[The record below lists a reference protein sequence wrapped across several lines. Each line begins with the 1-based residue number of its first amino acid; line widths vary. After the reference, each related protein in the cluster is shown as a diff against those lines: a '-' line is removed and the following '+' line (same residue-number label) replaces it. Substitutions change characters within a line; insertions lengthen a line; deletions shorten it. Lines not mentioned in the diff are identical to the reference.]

1 MVKKLKLVT
10 LFTLFFLLGVSLQA
24 QTVMTGTTKTG
35 GFQVKDPSFEDWTQT
50 FDGKP
55 ALGGGSTGANT
66 GKGLWYGANVY
77 KSVLGIDVY
86 GQVVYQ
92 TTEAKSGT
100 FAAKLMD
107 TKVGAAGITETSPSW
122 VTLGTPW
129 AFLDGVNT
137 KSATAGTDGGIT
149 FTARPDTMSVWI
161 KRVSNGQEDINLV
174 YYSWTGTSESNKY
187 WSKGKSCQQTDKTH
201 YDEESDIRLSKDGNK
216 CGTSGNAE
224 QVAEGHIRT
233 KAQYTNWTQVK
244 VPIEY
249 YTNNVPEKM
258 NIILSASNYPNFR
271 SDEDLYEGNYMIVDD
286 LSFIYSSKIR
296 DINLDGKPIANF
308 NEDKYE
314 YTYELGEDATD
325 ASIPKNIE
333 CFRSGRKLSGSE
345 ISIQK
350 STKLGEPTVI
360 KVTAED
366 GSSTSTYKITFVRTL
381 NINSTLNNIFVNGE
395 AVPSFSGSVKEYN
408 VTLPY
413 GTTSAPQITFTKGHA
428 AQEVKV
434 TSCNTFP
441 CTATVVVTAEN
452 TAYTTTYK
460 LNFKTGELTDNTLQD
475 IKINGKSIPGFNPN
489 TTVYRVEMPLG
500 TTVDPTIEAISKYPA
515 GAQKIVIVNKG
526 LNGTSTI
533 TVTPPS
539 SDAKP
544 RTYSISYVIKASS
557 YSKLSSLSVK
567 GYSLTPAFSSET
579 TQYSVSLPVGTTS
592 VPEIT
597 WVKGDEYQTVALV
610 NEGVNG
616 TSKVTVKAQD
626 GTQTIYRITFSVVKS
641 SVNTLKNI
649 FVDGVA
655 LAGFSPEVKNYDYNV
670 AATATSRPEVTWE
683 AGDAYQIVT
692 KNPVSEASAKIVG
705 ETKLTVRPQDGS
717 ASNIYI
723 INFTQKLSD
732 NSKLAGLSVAG
743 YELSPAFSADVT
755 EYTCE
760 LGRGTTSL
768 PAISYVK
775 GDETQTVR
783 ISENGV
789 NGTAEITVRAQS
801 GTFTVYKI
809 KFSVPVSS
817 DATLKDIMVGGV
829 SVEDFKPETTEY
841 NITLPSGTTALPSI
855 EAVKND
861 EAQRIIIN
869 KGGVNGTTTIRVIAE
884 DATEQTYK
892 LNFSVEKSANALLQ
906 DILIDGVSLADFNP
920 ETLNYRYV
928 LASDATHSPTVKAVG
943 YAGQTIAVTTPKL
956 LGTARIEV
964 KPETGASNIYTI
976 EFVYAMSS
984 NNKLADIQV
993 NGENIGFS
1001 PEVNDY
1007 TVALPSGAS
1016 LPVVSYTKGE
1026 DLQSVQLINGGFNS
1040 ATEIKVMAEDGSLN
1054 TYTITFDVAKSGNA
1068 QLAGISV
1075 SEYELVPAF
1084 SADVYAYEVKLP
1096 FDATSLPV
1104 LTYTKGDNAQQVLMT
1119 VPSMVG
1125 VATIKV
1131 TSEDALATNTYT
1143 IAFSKEINADATLKD
1158 IFVNGAG
1165 IAEFDAA
1172 TTLYTLDYI
1181 SGSALPTISYEKA
1194 NATQQVVVNNAGVNG
1209 CTLTVTAQSG
1219 ATTTYVIT
1227 YNVIPSDNALLS
1239 DIQIYNSNEEEF
1251 ESIEGFDANTEVY
1264 NITLPWRTKVLPVIY
1279 PIPAAKGQVISIN
1292 EGGVEGATTIHVLAA
1307 DGVTEKTY
1315 TLNFS
1320 TAKSSVATLSHILF
1334 DGEIFVDFQP
1344 ETTEYVVELPSI
1356 TKSSPVI
1363 GYINGE
1369 YEGKYVT
1376 EQNVVVTDG
1385 GLYGLTTVQVTSEDG
1400 VNVKEYKFTYKI
1412 KDSGKANILTK
1423 LLINGE
1429 NILEEG
1435 KFDYNFELAAG
1446 ESIPEISVEKNYPE
1460 QEVRLVKYANS
1471 YRIELVSNQQDV
1483 ENVVYN
1489 VNFSYPVNNKAY
1501 ISGMALS
1508 NNAKLYPAF
1517 DANVSKYVALVT
1529 SENDVNAVLAEGLS
1543 DDEKTAITQTR
1554 VSNRYT
1560 VTTPNRT
1567 YTVYMHYNSD
1577 VIPNGD
1583 FTDWSDKTINNN
1595 REKPKGWTVLADV
1608 ASYHGNDGWFTKK
1621 YTFGDEVVK
1630 VDGSKASLS
1639 TIAACA
1645 STGGSIAGMM
1655 TLGDINIK
1663 LGDAN
1668 ETTTSISG
1676 GITFRNTPDTLKMR
1690 YNFVAKNLVTNM
1702 RVAYQLSADGT
1713 NYKELEH
1720 TDDQTGAGFVE
1731 RELDLKSIGVASP
1744 AKMNIIINSAQSDNC
1759 KDLVDDGAFG
1769 TGCYGKTGATSNL
1782 LFDYIRFSYSS
1793 AISDIKVNNVS
1804 ASKNGNNFSIELDS
1818 EYDGEP
1824 IVDIIGEVEDQAYDV
1839 VWTIHDKYSRSA
1851 TIRSYAEDASYTDYT
1866 LTITRAKSA
1875 NNKLAALQVVDL
1887 PTEVES
1893 LKIYPVEFN
1902 PETLEYTV
1910 SVPCTSTELPDV
1922 MVSPASKLSTVSI
1935 SAVNNLQPLV
1945 ALAEEQQTVDAQ
1957 VTITVT
1963 AENGDSQDYVVKFV
1977 KERSNIATLKDLS
1990 VDGYT
1995 FDEGATFDA
2004 ANLEYKVTLPAG
2016 TQELPLVRYTKESE
2030 AQTVV
2035 VAKDLTTTL
2044 AVTSEDGSVTQTY
2057 TIEFAIESAPT
2068 SAKLSALEVANGSAL
2083 EPTFSSDVFEYS
2095 STLKEAFAAL
2105 VYSKEFDSDV
2115 LGVVLTDEKAT
2126 LKVSGTNVEDQEYV
2140 INFNKVLSDNVLLS
2154 NIKVNGADIEGGF
2167 DPLTADYEVGVDKN
2181 AVCDLEPVIA
2191 QEGQTMEITFDEATS
2206 TYTIVVTAEDGVT
2219 TNVENPYTVKVVVR
2233 EDNNADLAA
2242 ILINGE
2248 DKLPEFD
2255 AELKYT
2261 YLVETEMPKW
2271 NSPAVPTVEVIAGT
2285 EGQTVNVELNGLN
2298 KVSYITVTAEDGVT
2312 QKVYELTLEEEK
2324 STYAYL
2330 SDIAENYATLDG
2342 FAPETLKPYI
2352 INVPAGKERPE
2363 ITYSLGDAYQ
2373 EVEVEETGNILKL
2386 IVTAEAGNTET
2397 YEITFEKQYSG
2408 DAHLANI
2415 ILGDNNVLTP
2425 AFDPDEQRYSCELP
2439 VGTKVL
2445 PEIGVITGADGQT
2458 VDIETNGVNGD
2469 AVITVTADDGVTT
2482 MEYIISFTVELST
2495 VDTLLD
2501 IQIDG
2506 QSIEGFDANQFDYT
2520 KDLPVGTRTFPVVT
2534 WTVGDEYQTVTPNE
2548 VLIDNYNKVVTLIVT
2563 AQDTTFKNVYTVNLV
2578 VEKSAVDTL
2587 KDIQF
2592 DAIPY
2597 VEFTDKEFDAQNDNF
2612 TVELPIG
2619 TEKYPEVTFTKGDE
2633 YQTVTPNVND
2643 SIVTLHVMAED
2654 GVSERTYTI
2663 KFVILHSSNAD
2674 LTNIFI
2680 NNEELPGF
2688 NPANTLYNY
2697 VLPYGT
2703 TDMSVVSY
2711 ELGDQWQVVNE
2722 TDNGINGA
2730 YILEV
2735 VAEDGT
2741 TKKYIINFSVA
2752 KSDNALLSNIIVDGR
2767 EDMPN
2772 FDPETFSYTYD
2783 LPYGETV
2790 IPTITGVKS
2799 EEGQNVEVKNATSLD
2814 GISTITVTAE
2824 DGETSNVYEVKW
2836 ANKKSDNA
2844 ALKMIYL
2851 DGEELPEFN
2860 PMENQYEVTLPY
2872 GTQELPEITWT
2883 LGDADQSATLSVTD
2897 LVAVINVTAQDETP
2911 NIYTIYFTIEKSAEN
2926 RLKNIFI
2933 KGEAIEGFN
2942 PDTLAYNIVYPYG
2955 TKESELPTILDI
2967 TYELYVP
2974 MEQVEMLT
2982 DSGTLLI
2989 RVTAENGDIRTYAIV
3004 QSIAL
3009 NSNTKLDDI
3018 LINGKSL
3025 DGFTP
3030 EVLEYT
3036 YILPFGS
3043 LVVPEDITY
3052 VASDTTQT
3060 VVISKKPL
3068 GEPTMIFVTA
3078 QDGTE
3083 VVYKIHF
3090 SVNGFDP
3097 STEPT
3102 VDNVCVTSLPDGK
3115 WRFTTNCSNVSLLI
3129 STLDGKLMLL
3139 TDLELVDINI
3149 PNICSEE
3156 ANGFVFDAPEGQ
3168 ILVYYF
3174 IHMNK
3179 RTVKSGKFRTTINN
3193 E

>member
-10 LFTLFFLLGVSLQA
+10 LFTLFFLLGTSLQA

-55 ALGGGSTGANT
+55 ALGGGSTAANT
-66 GKGLWYGANVY
+66 GKGLWYGANVF

-129 AFLDGVNT
+129 AYLDGVNT

-161 KRVSNGQEDINLV
+161 KRVSNGLEDINLV

-224 QVAEGHIRT
+224 QVAEGHLRT

-271 SDEDLYEGNYMIVDD
+271 SDEDLYAGNYMIVDD

-308 NEDKYE
+308 NKDKYE

-333 CFRSGRKLSGSE
+333 CFRNGRKLSGSE
-345 ISIQK
+345 ISIQR

-475 IKINGKSIPGFNPN
+475 IKINGKSIPGFDPN
-489 TTVYRVEMPLG
+489 TSVYRVELPLG

-515 GAQKIVIVNKG
+515 GAQKIEIVNKG
-526 LNGTSTI
+526 LKGMSTI

-544 RTYSISYVIKASS
+544 RTYSISYVVKASS
-557 YSKLSSLSVK
+557 YSKLNSLNVK
-567 GYSLTPAFSSET
+567 GYSLTPAFSPET
-579 TQYSVSLPVGTTS
+579 TQYNVSLPVGTTA

-597 WVKGDEYQTVALV
+597 WTKGDEYQTVTLL

-626 GTQTIYRITFSVVKS
+626 GTTTTYRITFSVVKS
-641 SVNTLKNI
+641 SLNTLKNI
-649 FVDGVA
+649 YVDGVA
-655 LAGFSPEVKNYDYNV
+655 LAGFSPEVKKYDYNV
-670 AATATSRPEVTWE
+670 APTATSRPVVTWE
-683 AGDAYQIVT
+683 AGDAYQLVT
-692 KNPVSEASAKIVG
+692 KNPVSEATAKIEG

-717 ASNIYI
+717 ASSIYI

-743 YELSPAFSADVT
+743 YELSPVFSADAT
-755 EYTCE
+755 EYTCV
-760 LGRGTTSL
+760 LNRGTASV

-783 ISENGV
+783 INENGV

-801 GTFTVYKI
+801 GDVTIYKI

-817 DATLKDIMVGGV
+817 DVTLQDIKVGGI
-829 SVEDFKPETTEY
+829 SVEDFKAETTEY
-841 NITLPSGTTALPSI
+841 NITLPSGTTVLPSI
-855 EAVKND
+855 EPVKND
-861 EAQRIIIN
+861 AAQRIFTT
-869 KGGVNGTTTIRVIAE
+869 KGGVNGTTSIRVIAE
-884 DATEQTYK
+884 DGTEQTYK
-892 LNFSVEKSANALLQ
+892 LHFSVEKSANALLQ
-906 DILIDGVSLADFNP
+906 DILIDGVSLVGFNP
-920 ETLNYRYV
+920 ETLSYRFI

-943 YAGQTIAVTTPKL
+943 YAGQTITVTTPKL
-956 LGTARIEV
+956 LGTAHIEV
-964 KPETGASNIYTI
+964 QPEDGAKNIYTI
-976 EFVYAMSS
+976 EFTYAMSS
-984 NNKLADIQV
+984 NNKLAGIAVDGYELEFSADI
-993 NGENIGFS
+993 
-1001 PEVNDY
+1001 NDY
-1007 TVALPSGAS
+1007 TVALPAGAS
-1016 LPVVSYTKGE
+1016 LPTVSYTKGE
-1026 DLQSVQLINGGFNS
+1026 DLQTVQIINSGL
-1040 ATEIKVMAEDGSLN
+1040 ATKEIYVVAEDGSVN
-1054 TYTITFDVAKSGNA
+1054 VYTITFEVAKSDNA
-1068 QLAGISV
+1068 QLAGLSV
-1075 SEYELVPAF
+1075 AGYELVF
-1084 SADVYAYEVKLP
+1084 SPDIYAYEVILP
-1096 FDATSLPV
+1096 SNVVSLPTI
-1104 LTYTKGDNAQQVLMT
+1104 TYTKGDNAQQVLMT
-1119 VPSMVG
+1119 VPGLIG

-1131 TSEDALATNTYT
+1131 TSESGLESNIYT
-1143 IAFSKEINADATLKD
+1143 ITFSKEANADATLNK
-1158 IFVNGAG
+1158 ILVNGSP
-1165 IAEFDAA
+1165 ITTEFDPAI
-1172 TTLYTLDYI
+1172 TSYTLDYL
-1181 SGSALPTISYEKA
+1181 SGTELPIITYEKA
-1194 NATQQVVVNNAGVNG
+1194 DATQQVVVNNSGVNG
-1209 CTLTVTAQSG
+1209 CTLKVTAQSG

-1264 NITLPWRTKVLPVIY
+1264 NITLPWRTKVLPVINAV
-1279 PIPAAKGQVISIN
+1279 PTVRGQVITMK
-1292 EGGVEGATTIHVLAA
+1292 EGGVEGATAIHVLAA
-1307 DGVTEKTY
+1307 NGINEKTY

-1320 TAKSSVATLSHILF
+1320 VEKTSEAKLSHILF
-1334 DGEIFVDFQP
+1334 DGSIFTDFDP
-1344 ETTEYVVELPSI
+1344 EKEEYVVELPSV
-1356 TKSSPVI
+1356 TTASPVI
-1363 GYINGE
+1363 EYINGE
-1369 YEGKYVT
+1369 YKGEYIT
-1376 EQNVVVTDG
+1376 EQNVVITDG
-1385 GLYGLTTVQVTSEDG
+1385 GLFGLTTVKVTSEDG

-1471 YRIELVSNQQDV
+1471 YRIELVSNQQEVD
-1483 ENVVYN
+1483 NVVYN

-1508 NNAKLYPAF
+1508 NNAELYPAF
-1517 DANVSKYVALVT
+1517 DANVEKYVALVT
-1529 SENDVNAVLAEGLS
+1529 SENDVNAVLAEGLTEE
-1543 DDEKTAITQTR
+1543 DKAAISQTR

-1577 VIPNGD
+1577 VIPNGE
-1583 FTDWSDKTINNN
+1583 FTDWNDKTNNNN
-1595 REKPKGWTVLADV
+1595 REKPKDWTVPADV
-1608 ASYHGNDGWFTKK
+1608 ASSHGSDGWFTKK

-1630 VDGSKASLS
+1630 VEGSKVSLS

-1668 ETTTSISG
+1668 ETTSSISG
-1676 GITFRNTPDTLKMR
+1676 GIPFRNTPDTLKMR

-1702 RVAYQLSADGT
+1702 RVAYQLSTDGT
-1713 NYKELEH
+1713 NFKEKAH
-1720 TDDQTGAGFVE
+1720 TDDIIGQGYVE
-1731 RELDLKSIGVASP
+1731 HDLNLSSLGITSP
-1744 AKMNIIINSAQSDNC
+1744 THMNIIINSAQSDNC
-1759 KDLVDDGAFG
+1759 KDLVEDGLLG

-1782 LFDYIRFSYSS
+1782 LFDWVRFSYNS
-1793 AISDIKVNNVS
+1793 AISDIKVNEVS
-1804 ASKNGNNFSIELDS
+1804 ATKNGNAFSIEIDS

-1875 NNKLAALQVVDL
+1875 NNKLAALQVVEL

-1945 ALAEEQQTVDAQ
+1945 ALAEEQQTADAQ

-2035 VAKDLTTTL
+2035 VAKGLTTTL

-2057 TIEFAIESAPT
+2057 KIEFAIESAPT

-2095 STLKEAFAAL
+2095 STLKEASAAL

-2397 YEITFEKQYSG
+2397 YEITFENQYSG

-2469 AVITVTADDGVTT
+2469 VVITVTADDGVTT

-2520 KDLPVGTRTFPVVT
+2520 KDLPVGTRTFPVIT
-2534 WTVGDEYQTVTPNE
+2534 WTPGDEYQTVIAEET
-2548 VLIDNYNKVVTLIVT
+2548 VVDDYNKVVTLNVT
-2563 AQDTTFKNVYTVNLV
+2563 AENTEFTNVYTVNLV
-2578 VEKSAVDTL
+2578 INKSSVSTL

-2597 VEFTDKEFDAQNDNF
+2597 AEFEGKEFDPNGREF

-2619 TEKYPEVTFTKGDE
+2619 TKEYPTVTYTPGDE
-2633 YQTVTPNVND
+2633 YQTVSDPVVNEN
-2643 SIVTLHVMAED
+2643 IVTIDVKAED
-2654 GVSERTYTI
+2654 GSEHTYTI
-2663 KFVILHSSNAD
+2663 EFVILHSTNTE
-2674 LTNIFI
+2674 LENIFI
-2680 NNEELPGF
+2680 NNVELDRF
-2688 NPANTLYNY
+2688 NPAVRIYY
-2697 VLPYGT
+2697 YELPYGT
-2703 TDMSVVSY
+2703 TDMPVVSY

-2722 TDNGINGA
+2722 TSNGINGA

-2735 VAEDGT
+2735 VPEYGEPEN
-2741 TKKYIINFSVA
+2741 YIINFSVA
-2752 KSDNALLSNIIVDGR
+2752 KSDNAFLSNIKVGE

-2772 FDPETFSYTYD
+2772 FDPENFGYTYD
-2783 LPYGETV
+2783 LPYGVTV
-2790 IPTITGVKS
+2790 IPSITGVKS
-2799 EEGQNVEVKNATSLD
+2799 EEGQTVEVKNATSLD
-2814 GISTITVTAE
+2814 GVSTITVTAE
-2824 DGETSNVYEVKW
+2824 DGKTSNVYEVKW
-2836 ANKKSDNA
+2836 ANKKSDNS
-2844 ALKMIYL
+2844 ALTMIYL
-2851 DGEELPEFN
+2851 DGKELTDYN
-2860 PMENQYEVTLPY
+2860 PKENQYEVTLPY
-2872 GTQELPEITWT
+2872 GTEELPEITWE
-2883 LGDADQSATLSVTD
+2883 LGDADQTATLTVTD
-2897 LVAVINVTAQDETP
+2897 LVAVINVEAQDGTP

-2933 KGEAIEGFN
+2933 KGEKIEGFN

-2955 TKESELPTILDI
+2955 TKESEIPTVLDL
-2967 TYELYVP
+2967 TYEVFVP
-2974 MEQVEMLT
+2974 MEQVELLT

-3004 QSIAL
+3004 QTIAL
-3009 NSNTKLDDI
+3009 NDNTKLDNI

-3025 DGFTP
+3025 DGFDSD
-3030 EVLEYT
+3030 VLEYT

-3043 LVVPEDITY
+3043 LIVPEDIEY
-3052 VASDTTQT
+3052 VTSDTTQT
-3060 VVISKKPL
+3060 VVVTKNPL
-3068 GEPTMIFVTA
+3068 GKPTMIFVTA

-3090 SVNGFDP
+3090 SANDFDP
-3097 STEPT
+3097 ATEPT

-3139 TDLELVDINI
+3139 TDLELVDVNI

-3174 IHMNK
+3174 KHMNK
-3179 RTVKSGKFRTTINN
+3179 RTIHSGKFRTTINK
-3193 E
+3193 

>member
-1 MVKKLKLVT
+1 M
-10 LFTLFFLLGVSLQA
+10 QA
-24 QTVMTGTTKTG
+24 QTVMTGTAKTD
-35 GFQVKDPSFEDWTQT
+35 GFQVPNSSFEDWSGEKFKDVATLGQGWKGSNVEQMG
-50 FDGKP
+50 FQFPVVFP
-55 ALGGGSTGANT
+55 ATDSRTGTYSAQC
-66 GKGLWYGANVY
+66 
-77 KSVLGIDVY
+77 IE
-86 GQVVYQ
+86 
-92 TTEAKSGT
+92 TE
-100 FAAKLMD
+100 
-107 TKVGAAGITETSPSW
+107 VGALGITEISPSW
-122 VTLGTPW
+122 ITLGTPW
-129 AFLDGVNT
+129 SALNGIDT
-137 KSATAGTDGGIT
+137 QSATAGTDGGIS
-149 FTARPDTMSVWI
+149 FTACPDTLAVWV
-161 KRVSNGQEDINLV
+161 KREATTPPEKGNANDVAFHVV
-174 YYSWTGTSESNKY
+174 YYSWRGQSKGTSYLNKNNTC
-187 WSKGKSCQQTDKTH
+187 SSFTH
-201 YDEESDIRLSKDGNK
+201 YDEESDIRQQFDKNECK
-216 CGTSGNAE
+216 TEVYAT
-224 QVAEGHIRT
+224 QVADGFIRSTT
-233 KAQYTNWTQVK
+233 KVISSWTQIK
-244 VPIEY
+244 VPITYLATEKFER
-249 YTNNVPEKM
+249 PEKM
-258 NIILSASNYPNFR
+258 NIILSTSNYPNKR
-271 SDEDLYEGNYMIVDD
+271 SQKGLGKGNYTLFDD
-286 LSFIYSSKIR
+286 LSLIYSSKIH
-296 DINLDGKPIANF
+296 DLNIDAKPLAGF
-308 NEDKYE
+308 NENKYE
-314 YTYELGEDATD
+314 YTVELGEDATD

-475 IKINGKSIPGFNPN
+475 IKINGKSIPGFDPN
-489 TTVYRVEMPLG
+489 TTVYRVELPLG

-515 GAQKIVIVNKG
+515 GAQKIEIVNKG
-526 LNGTSTI
+526 LKGMSTI

-544 RTYSISYVIKASS
+544 RTYSISYVVKASS
-557 YSKLSSLSVK
+557 YSKLNSLNVK
-567 GYSLTPAFSSET
+567 GYSLTPAFSPET
-579 TQYSVSLPVGTTS
+579 TQYNVSLPVGTTA

-597 WVKGDEYQTVALV
+597 WTKGDEYQTVALV

-626 GTQTIYRITFSVVKS
+626 GTSTTYRIKFSVVKS
-641 SVNTLKNI
+641 SLNTLKNI
-649 FVDGVA
+649 YVDGVA
-655 LAGFSPEVKNYDYNV
+655 LAGFSPEVKKYDYNV
-670 AATATSRPEVTWE
+670 APTATSRPVVTWE
-683 AGDAYQIVT
+683 AGDAYQLVT
-692 KNPVSEASAKIVG
+692 KNPVSEATAKIEG

-717 ASNIYI
+717 ASSIYI

-743 YELSPAFSADVT
+743 YELSPVFSADAT
-755 EYTCE
+755 EYTCV
-760 LGRGTTSL
+760 LNRGTASV

-783 ISENGV
+783 INENGV
-789 NGTAEITVRAQS
+789 NGIAEITVRAQS
-801 GTFTVYKI
+801 GDVTIYKI

-817 DATLKDIMVGGV
+817 DVTLQDIKVGGV
-829 SVEDFKPETTEY
+829 SVEDFKAETTEY
-841 NITLPSGTTALPSI
+841 NITLPSGTTVLPSI
-855 EAVKND
+855 EPVKND
-861 EAQRIIIN
+861 AAQRIFIT
-869 KGGVNGTTTIRVIAE
+869 KGGVNGTTSIRVIAE
-884 DATEQTYK
+884 DGTEQTYK
-892 LNFSVEKSANALLQ
+892 LHFSVEKSANALLQ
-906 DILIDGVSLADFNP
+906 DILIDGVSLVGFNP
-920 ETLNYRYV
+920 ETLSYRFI

-943 YAGQTIAVTTPKL
+943 YVGQTITVTTPKL
-956 LGTARIEV
+956 LGTAHIEV
-964 KPETGASNIYTI
+964 QPEDGAKNIYTI
-976 EFVYAMSS
+976 EFTYAMSS
-984 NNKLADIQV
+984 NNKLAGIAVDGYELEFSADI
-993 NGENIGFS
+993 
-1001 PEVNDY
+1001 NDY
-1007 TVALPSGAS
+1007 TVALPAGAS
-1016 LPVVSYTKGE
+1016 LPTVSYTKGE
-1026 DLQSVQLINGGFNS
+1026 DLQTVQIINSGL
-1040 ATEIKVMAEDGSLN
+1040 ATKEIYVVAEDGSVN
-1054 TYTITFDVAKSGNA
+1054 VYTITFEVAKSDNA
-1068 QLAGISV
+1068 QLAGLSV
-1075 SEYELVPAF
+1075 AGYELVF
-1084 SADVYAYEVKLP
+1084 SPDIYAYEVILP
-1096 FDATSLPV
+1096 SNVVSLPTI
-1104 LTYTKGDNAQQVLMT
+1104 TYTKGDNAQQVLMT
-1119 VPSMVG
+1119 VPGLIG

-1131 TSEDALATNTYT
+1131 TSESGLESNIYT
-1143 IAFSKEINADATLKD
+1143 ITFSKEANTDATLNK
-1158 IFVNGAG
+1158 ILVNGSP
-1165 IAEFDAA
+1165 ITAEFDPA
-1172 TTLYTLDYI
+1172 TTSYTLDYL
-1181 SGSALPTISYEKA
+1181 SGTELPIITYEKA
-1194 NATQQVVVNNAGVNG
+1194 DATQQVVVNNSGVNG

-1219 ATTTYVIT
+1219 ATTTYIIT

-1264 NITLPWRTKVLPVIY
+1264 NITLPWRTKVLPVINAV
-1279 PIPAAKGQVISIN
+1279 PTVRGQVITMK

-1307 DGVTEKTY
+1307 NGINEKTY

-1320 TAKSSVATLSHILF
+1320 VEKTSEATLSHIYF
-1334 DGEIFVDFQP
+1334 DGSIFTDFDP
-1344 ETTEYVVELPSI
+1344 EKEEYVVELPSV
-1356 TKSSPVI
+1356 TTASPVI
-1363 GYINGE
+1363 EYINGE
-1369 YEGKYVT
+1369 YKGEYIT
-1376 EQNVVVTDG
+1376 EQNVVITDG
-1385 GLYGLTTVQVTSEDG
+1385 GLFGLTTVKVTSEDG

-1423 LLINGE
+1423 ILINGE

-1471 YRIELVSNQQDV
+1471 YRIELVSNQQEVD
-1483 ENVVYN
+1483 NVVYN

-1508 NNAKLYPAF
+1508 NNAELYPAF
-1517 DANVSKYVALVT
+1517 DANVEKYVALVT
-1529 SENDVNAVLAEGLS
+1529 SENDVNAVLAEGLTEE
-1543 DDEKTAITQTR
+1543 DKAAISQTR

-1577 VIPNGD
+1577 VIPNGE
-1583 FTDWSDKTINNN
+1583 FTDWNDKTNNNN
-1595 REKPKGWTVLADV
+1595 REKPKDWTVPADV
-1608 ASYHGNDGWFTKK
+1608 ASSHGSDGWFTKK

-1630 VDGSKASLS
+1630 VEGSKVSLS

-1668 ETTTSISG
+1668 ETTSSISG
-1676 GITFRNTPDTLKMR
+1676 GIPFRNTPDTLKMR

-1702 RVAYQLSADGT
+1702 RVAYQLSTDGT
-1713 NYKELEH
+1713 NFKEKAH
-1720 TDDQTGAGFVE
+1720 TDDIIGQGYVE
-1731 RELDLKSIGVASP
+1731 HDLNLSSLGITSP
-1744 AKMNIIINSAQSDNC
+1744 THMNIIINSAQSDNC
-1759 KDLVDDGAFG
+1759 KDLVEDGLLG

-1782 LFDYIRFSYSS
+1782 LFDWVRFSYNS
-1793 AISDIKVNNVS
+1793 AISDIKVNEVS
-1804 ASKNGNNFSIELDS
+1804 ATKNGNAFSIEIDS

-1824 IVDIIGEVEDQAYDV
+1824 KVDIIGEVEDQAYDV
-1839 VWTIHDKYSRSA
+1839 VWTEKTSTSYKA

-1945 ALAEEQQTVDAQ
+1945 ALAEEQQTADAQ
-1957 VTITVT
+1957 ATITVT
-1963 AENGDSQDYVVKFV
+1963 AENGDAQDYVVKFV

-2035 VAKDLTTTL
+2035 VARGLTTTL

-2057 TIEFAIESAPT
+2057 KIEFAIESAST
-2068 SAKLSALEVANGSAL
+2068 SAKLSALAVANGSDL

-2095 STLKEAFAAL
+2095 STLKEASAAL

-2126 LKVSGTNVEDQEYV
+2126 LKLSGTNVEDKEYV
-2140 INFNKVLSDNVLLS
+2140 VNFNKVPSNNVLLA
-2154 NIKVNGADIEGGF
+2154 NIKVNGNGIAEFNPINPDYTITVEEGKVYDIE
-2167 DPLTADYEVGVDKN
+2167 
-2181 AVCDLEPVIA
+2181 PVLA
-2191 QEGQTMEITFDEATS
+2191 EEGQTMNITFDEATS
-2206 TYTIVVTAEDGVT
+2206 TYTIVVTAEDGT
-2219 TNVENPYTVKVVVR
+2219 TNEAEPYTLKLVESVN
-2233 EDNNADLAA
+2233 NNADLNA
-2242 ILINGE
+2242 ILINGV
-2248 DKLPEFD
+2248 DKLGEFD

-2271 NSPAVPTVEVIAGT
+2271 TKPAVPTVEVIAGS
-2285 EGQTVNVELNGLN
+2285 EGQTIDVALNGLD
-2298 KVSYITVTAEDGVT
+2298 KVSYITVTAEDGKT
-2312 QKVYELTLEEEK
+2312 QKVYELTLAEEK

-2330 SDIAENYATLDG
+2330 SNIFVDYEPLSG
-2342 FAPETLKPYI
+2342 FVIDKEEPYT
-2352 INVPAGKERPE
+2352 INVPVGKERPV
-2363 ITYSLGDAYQ
+2363 ITVEKGDFYQ
-2373 EVEVEETGNILKL
+2373 TITENEQGNELILT
-2386 IVTAEAGNTET
+2386 VTAEAGNTFEYKIVFET
-2397 YEITFEKQYSG
+2397 DYVG
-2408 DAHLANI
+2408 DAHLEGI
-2415 ILGDNNVLTP
+2415 TLGGNNKLTP
-2425 AFDPDEQRYSCELP
+2425 EFDPNEQNYNCELE

-2458 VDIETNGVNGD
+2458 VIIEPNGVNGQTR
-2469 AVITVTADDGVTT
+2469 IIVTADDGVTT
-2482 MEYIISFTVELST
+2482 FEYYINFSVKLSE
-2495 VDTLLD
+2495 VNTLLD
-2501 IQIDG
+2501 IQENG
-2506 QSIEGFDANQFDYT
+2506 NSIEDFNPNEFEYNVY
-2520 KDLPVGTRTFPVVT
+2520 LPDGVRTFPVIT
-2534 WTVGDEYQTVTPNE
+2534 WTPGDEYQTVIAEET
-2548 VLIDNYNKVVTLIVT
+2548 VVDDYNKVVTLNVT
-2563 AQDTTFKNVYTVNLV
+2563 AENTEFTNVYTVNLV
-2578 VEKSAVDTL
+2578 IKKSSVSTL

-2597 VEFTDKEFDAQNDNF
+2597 AEFEGKEFDPNGREF

-2619 TEKYPEVTFTKGDE
+2619 TKEYPTVTYTPGDE
-2633 YQTVTPNVND
+2633 YQTVSDPVVNEN
-2643 SIVTLHVMAED
+2643 IVTIDVKAED
-2654 GVSERTYTI
+2654 GSEHTYTI
-2663 KFVILHSSNAD
+2663 EFVILHSTNTE
-2674 LTNIFI
+2674 LENIFI
-2680 NNEELPGF
+2680 NNVELDRF
-2688 NPANTLYNY
+2688 NPAVRIYY
-2697 VLPYGT
+2697 YELPYGT
-2703 TDMSVVSY
+2703 TDMPVVSY

-2722 TDNGINGA
+2722 TSNGINGA

-2735 VAEDGT
+2735 VPEYGEPEN
-2741 TKKYIINFSVA
+2741 YIINFSVA
-2752 KSDNALLSNIIVDGR
+2752 KSDNAFLSNIKVGE

-2772 FDPETFSYTYD
+2772 FDPENFGYTYD
-2783 LPYGETV
+2783 LPYGVTV
-2790 IPTITGVKS
+2790 IPSITGVKS
-2799 EEGQNVEVKNATSLD
+2799 EEGQTVEVKNATSLD
-2814 GISTITVTAE
+2814 GVSTITVTAE
-2824 DGETSNVYEVKW
+2824 DGKTSNVYEVKW
-2836 ANKKSDNA
+2836 ANKKSDNS
-2844 ALKMIYL
+2844 ALTMIYL
-2851 DGEELPEFN
+2851 DGKELTDYN
-2860 PMENQYEVTLPY
+2860 PKENQYEVTLPY
-2872 GTQELPEITWT
+2872 GTEELPEITWE
-2883 LGDADQSATLSVTD
+2883 LGDADQTATLTVTD
-2897 LVAVINVTAQDETP
+2897 LVAVINVEAQDGTP

-2933 KGEAIEGFN
+2933 KGEKIEGFN

-2955 TKESELPTILDI
+2955 TKESEIPTVLDL
-2967 TYELYVP
+2967 TYEVFVP
-2974 MEQVEMLT
+2974 MEQVELLT

-3004 QSIAL
+3004 QTIAL
-3009 NSNTKLDDI
+3009 NDNTKLDNI

-3025 DGFTP
+3025 DGFDSD
-3030 EVLEYT
+3030 VLEYT

-3043 LVVPEDITY
+3043 LIVPEDIEY
-3052 VASDTTQT
+3052 VTSDTTQT
-3060 VVISKKPL
+3060 VVVTKNPL
-3068 GEPTMIFVTA
+3068 GKPTMIFVTA

-3090 SVNGFDP
+3090 SANDFDP
-3097 STEPT
+3097 ATEPT

-3139 TDLELVDINI
+3139 TDLELVDVNI

-3174 IHMNK
+3174 KHMNK
-3179 RTVKSGKFRTTINN
+3179 RTIHSGKFRTTINK
-3193 E
+3193 

>member
-10 LFTLFFLLGVSLQA
+10 LFTLFFLLGTSLQA

-35 GFQVKDPSFEDWTQT
+35 GFQVKDPSFEDWSQT

-55 ALGGGSTGANT
+55 ALGGGSTAANT

-107 TKVGAAGITETSPSW
+107 TAVGAAGIKETSPSW

-201 YDEESDIRLSKDGNK
+201 YDEESDIRLSTDGNK

-475 IKINGKSIPGFNPN
+475 IEINGKSIPGFNPN

-655 LAGFSPEVKNYDYNV
+655 LAGFSPEFKNYDYNV
-670 AATATSRPEVTWE
+670 ASTATSRPVVTWE

-732 NSKLAGLSVAG
+732 NSKLTGLSVAG

-760 LGRGTTSL
+760 LGRGTTSV

-829 SVEDFKPETTEY
+829 SVEDFKAETTEY

-861 EAQRIIIN
+861 DAQRIIIN

-892 LNFSVEKSANALLQ
+892 LNFSVEKSANAILQ
-906 DILIDGVSLADFNP
+906 DILIDGVSLAGFDP

-928 LASDATHSPTVKAVG
+928 LASDATNCPTVKAVG

-1026 DLQSVQLINGGFNS
+1026 DSQSVQLINGGFNS

-1068 QLAGISV
+1068 QLAGIYL

-1143 IAFSKEINADATLKD
+1143 IAFSKEINADATLKN

-1172 TTLYTLDYI
+1172 TTLYTLDYM

-1219 ATTTYVIT
+1219 ASTTYSIS
-1227 YNVIPSDNALLS
+1227 YNVIASDNALLS
-1239 DIQIYNSNEEEF
+1239 DIQLYNSNNEEF
-1251 ESIEGFDANTEVY
+1251 ESIAGFDADTEEY

-1279 PIPAAKGQVISIN
+1279 PIPATKGQVISIN

-1320 TAKSSVATLSHILF
+1320 TAKSSVATLSYILF

-1369 YEGKYVT
+1369 DNGQSVT
-1376 EQNVVVTDG
+1376 EQNVVITDG
-1385 GLYGLTTVQVTSEDG
+1385 GLFGLTTVKVTSEDG

-1435 KFDYNFELAAG
+1435 KFDYSIEIPAG
-1446 ESIPEISVEKNYPE
+1446 STIPEISVEKNYPE

-1471 YRIELVSNQQDV
+1471 YSIELVSNQQDV

-1489 VNFSYPVNNKAY
+1489 VNFKNPVVENKNY
-1501 ISGMALS
+1501 ISGMTLS
-1508 NNAKLYPAF
+1508 NGATLYPAF
-1517 DANVSKYVALVT
+1517 NANVEKYVALVI
-1529 SENDVNAVLAEGLS
+1529 SENDVNAVLSEGLTEE
-1543 DDEKTAITQTR
+1543 EKAAITQTR

-1560 VTTPNRT
+1560 VTTPSRT

-1577 VIPNGD
+1577 VIPNGE
-1583 FTDWSDKTINNN
+1583 FTDWSATTKYNSKA
-1595 REKPKGWTVLADV
+1595 KPKDWYVIADFKDKH
-1608 ASYHGNDGWFTKK
+1608 SGIGTTTFGNEVKK
-1621 YTFGDEVVK
+1621 YENDIVQLNTLYSQWG
-1630 VDGSKASLS
+1630 
-1639 TIAACA
+1639 I
-1645 STGGSIAGMM
+1645 GGSVPGMM
-1655 TLGDINIK
+1655 TLGNITIK
-1663 LGDAN
+1663 TAAAN
-1668 ETTTSISG
+1668 GTTSSVSG
-1676 GITFRNTPDTLKMR
+1676 GIDFRNTPDDLDVRYKYASTKRVQNIRVVFTLTGNDTKYEKVHKDSTTGDWKEVTIPLANEGVTSPSTMNLILNAGHSENCTELGG
-1690 YNFVAKNLVTNM
+1690 NFANEVTSTM
-1702 RVAYQLSADGT
+1702 Y
-1713 NYKELEH
+1713 
-1720 TDDQTGAGFVE
+1720 
-1731 RELDLKSIGVASP
+1731 
-1744 AKMNIIINSAQSDNC
+1744 
-1759 KDLVDDGAFG
+1759 VDWV
-1769 TGCYGKTGATSNL
+1769 
-1782 LFDYIRFSYSS
+1782 RFSYSS
-1793 AISDIKVNNVS
+1793 VISDIKVNNVS
-1804 ASKNGNNFSIELDS
+1804 ATKNGNNFSIELDS

-1922 MVSPASKLSTVSI
+1922 MVSPASKLSTVNI

-1945 ALAEEQQTVDAQ
+1945 ALAEEEQTADAQ

-1963 AENGDSQDYVVKFV
+1963 AENGDTQDYVVKFV

-2016 TQELPLVRYTKESE
+2016 TQELPAISYTKESE

-2035 VAKDLTTTL
+2035 ITKGLTTAL
-2044 AVTSEDGSVTQTY
+2044 VVTSEDGTASQTY
-2057 TIEFAIESAPT
+2057 TIEFAIESATT

-2083 EPTFSSDVFEYS
+2083 EPAFSADVFEYA
-2095 STLKEAFAAL
+2095 STLAAESAAL
-2105 VYSKEFDSDV
+2105 IYTKEFASDELDIV
-2115 LGVVLTDEKAT
+2115 LVDEKAT

-2298 KVSYITVTAEDGVT
+2298 KVSYITVTSEDGVT

-2373 EVEVEETGNILKL
+2373 VVEVEETGNILKL

-2482 MEYIISFTVELST
+2482 MEYIISFTVKLST

-2563 AQDTTFKNVYTVNLV
+2563 AQDATFKNVYTVNLV

-2597 VEFTDKEFDAQNDNF
+2597 AEFTDKEFDAQNDNF
-2612 TVELPIG
+2612 IVELPIG

-2703 TDMSVVSY
+2703 TDMPVVSY

-2989 RVTAENGDIRTYAIV
+2989 RVTAENGEVRTYAIV

-3018 LINGKSL
+3018 LINGKSIE
-3025 DGFTP
+3025 GFTP

-3036 YILPFGS
+3036 YILPYGS
-3043 LVVPEDITY
+3043 LVIPEDITY
-3052 VASDTTQT
+3052 VTSDTTQT

>member
-1 MVKKLKLVT
+1 M
-10 LFTLFFLLGVSLQA
+10 QA
-24 QTVMTGTTKTG
+24 QTVMTGTAKTD
-35 GFQVKDPSFEDWTQT
+35 GFQVPNSSFEDWSGEKFKDVATLGQGWKGSNVEQMG
-50 FDGKP
+50 FQFPVVFP
-55 ALGGGSTGANT
+55 ATDSRTGTYSAQC
-66 GKGLWYGANVY
+66 
-77 KSVLGIDVY
+77 IE
-86 GQVVYQ
+86 
-92 TTEAKSGT
+92 TE
-100 FAAKLMD
+100 
-107 TKVGAAGITETSPSW
+107 VGALGITEISPSW
-122 VTLGTPW
+122 ITLGTPW
-129 AFLDGVNT
+129 SALNGIDT
-137 KSATAGTDGGIT
+137 QSATAGTDGGIS
-149 FTARPDTMSVWI
+149 FTACPDTLAVWV
-161 KRVSNGQEDINLV
+161 KREATTPPEKGNANDVAFHVV
-174 YYSWTGTSESNKY
+174 YYSWRGQSKGTSYLNKNNTC
-187 WSKGKSCQQTDKTH
+187 SSFTH
-201 YDEESDIRLSKDGNK
+201 YDEESDIRQQFDKNECK
-216 CGTSGNAE
+216 TEVYAT
-224 QVAEGHIRT
+224 QVADGFIRSTT
-233 KAQYTNWTQVK
+233 KVISSWTQIK
-244 VPIEY
+244 VPITYLATEKFER
-249 YTNNVPEKM
+249 PEKM
-258 NIILSASNYPNFR
+258 NIILSTSNYPNKR
-271 SDEDLYEGNYMIVDD
+271 SQKGLGKGNYTLFDD
-286 LSFIYSSKIR
+286 LSLIYSSKIH
-296 DINLDGKPIANF
+296 DLNIDAKPLAGF
-308 NEDKYE
+308 NENKYE
-314 YTYELGEDATD
+314 YTVELGEDATD

-460 LNFKTGELTDNTLQD
+460 LNFKEGELKDNTLQD

-515 GAQKIVIVNKG
+515 GAQKIEIVNKG

-670 AATATSRPEVTWE
+670 AATATSRPVVTWE

-732 NSKLAGLSVAG
+732 NSKLTGLSVAG

-817 DATLKDIMVGGV
+817 DASLKDIKVGGI
-829 SVEDFKPETTEY
+829 SVEEFNPETTEY

-892 LNFSVEKSANALLQ
+892 LNFSVEKSANAILQ

-928 LASDATHSPTVKAVG
+928 LASDATNCPTVKAVG

-1001 PEVNDY
+1001 PDVNDY

-1026 DLQSVQLINGGFNS
+1026 DSQSVQLINGGFNS

-1143 IAFSKEINADATLKD
+1143 IAFSKEINADATLKN

-1172 TTLYTLDYI
+1172 TTLYTLDYM

-1219 ATTTYVIT
+1219 ASTTYSIS
-1227 YNVIPSDNALLS
+1227 YNVIASDNALLS
-1239 DIQIYNSNEEEF
+1239 DIQLYNSNNEEF
-1251 ESIEGFDANTEVY
+1251 ESIAGFDADTEEY

-1307 DGVTEKTY
+1307 DDVTEKTY

-1369 YEGKYVT
+1369 DNGQYVT

-1385 GLYGLTTVQVTSEDG
+1385 GLFGLTTVKVTSEDG
-1400 VNVKEYKFTYKI
+1400 VNVKEYKFTYKV

-1423 LLINGE
+1423 ILINGE

-1471 YRIELVSNQQDV
+1471 YTIELVSNQQEVD
-1483 ENVVYN
+1483 NVVYN

-1508 NNAKLYPAF
+1508 NSAKLYPAF
-1517 DANVSKYVALVT
+1517 DANVEKYVALVT
-1529 SENDVNAVLAEGLS
+1529 SENDVNAVLAEGLT
-1543 DDEKTAITQTR
+1543 EEEIAAISQTR

-1577 VIPNGD
+1577 VIPNGE
-1583 FTDWSDKTINNN
+1583 FTDWSATTTYNGKA
-1595 REKPKGWTVLADV
+1595 KPKDWNVIADFKDKH
-1608 ASYHGNDGWFTKK
+1608 SGMGTTTFGNEVKK
-1621 YTFGDEVVK
+1621 YENDIVQLNTLYSQWG
-1630 VDGSKASLS
+1630 
-1639 TIAACA
+1639 I
-1645 STGGSIAGMM
+1645 GGSVPGMM
-1655 TLGDINIK
+1655 TLGNITIK
-1663 LGDAN
+1663 TAAAN
-1668 ETTTSISG
+1668 GTTSSVSG
-1676 GITFRNTPDTLKMR
+1676 GIDFRNTPDDLDVRYKYASTKGVQNIRVVFTLTGNDTKYEKVHKDSITADWKEVTIPLANEGVTSPSTMNLILNAGHSENCTKLGG
-1690 YNFVAKNLVTNM
+1690 NFINEVTSTM
-1702 RVAYQLSADGT
+1702 Y
-1713 NYKELEH
+1713 
-1720 TDDQTGAGFVE
+1720 
-1731 RELDLKSIGVASP
+1731 
-1744 AKMNIIINSAQSDNC
+1744 
-1759 KDLVDDGAFG
+1759 VDWV
-1769 TGCYGKTGATSNL
+1769 
-1782 LFDYIRFSYSS
+1782 RFSYSS

-1804 ASKNGNNFSIELDS
+1804 ATKSGNTFSIELDS

-1893 LKIYPVEFN
+1893 LKIYTVEFD
-1902 PETLEYTV
+1902 PEKFEYTV

-1922 MVSPASKLSTVSI
+1922 MVSPASKLSIVSI

-1945 ALAEEQQTVDAQ
+1945 ALAEEQQTADAQ

-1963 AENGDSQDYVVKFV
+1963 AENGDAQDYLVKFV

-2016 TQELPLVRYTKESE
+2016 IEELPAISYTKESE

-2035 VAKDLTTTL
+2035 ITKGLTTTTTL
-2044 AVTSEDGSVTQTY
+2044 VVTSEDGTASQTY
-2057 TIEFAIESAPT
+2057 TIEFAIESATT
-2068 SAKLSALEVANGSAL
+2068 SAKLSALSVANGSAL
-2083 EPTFSSDVFEYS
+2083 EPAFSADVFEYA
-2095 STLKEAFAAL
+2095 STLAAESAAL
-2105 VYSKEFDSDV
+2105 IYTKEFASDELDIV
-2115 LGVVLTDEKAT
+2115 LVDEKAT
-2126 LKVSGTNVEDQEYV
+2126 LKVSGTNVEDKEYV
-2140 INFNKVLSDNVLLS
+2140 VNFNKVLSNNVLLA
-2154 NIKVNGADIEGGF
+2154 NIKVNGNGIAEFNPINPDYTITVEEGKVYDIE
-2167 DPLTADYEVGVDKN
+2167 
-2181 AVCDLEPVIA
+2181 PVLA
-2191 QEGQTMEITFDEATS
+2191 EEGQTMNITFDEATS
-2206 TYTIVVTAEDGVT
+2206 TYTIVVTAEDGT
-2219 TNVENPYTVKVVVR
+2219 TNEAEPYTLKLVESVN
-2233 EDNNADLAA
+2233 NNADLNA
-2242 ILINGE
+2242 ILINGV
-2248 DKLPEFD
+2248 DKLGEFD

-2271 NSPAVPTVEVIAGT
+2271 TKPAVPTVEVIAGS
-2285 EGQTVNVELNGLN
+2285 EGQTIDVALNGLD
-2298 KVSYITVTAEDGVT
+2298 KVSYITVTAEDGKT
-2312 QKVYELTLEEEK
+2312 QKVYELTLAEEK

-2330 SDIAENYATLDG
+2330 SNIFVDYEPLSG
-2342 FAPETLKPYI
+2342 FVIDKEEPYT
-2352 INVPAGKERPE
+2352 INVPVGKERPV
-2363 ITYSLGDAYQ
+2363 ITVEKGDFYQ
-2373 EVEVEETGNILKL
+2373 TITENEQGNELILT
-2386 IVTAEAGNTET
+2386 VTAEAGNTFEYKIVFET
-2397 YEITFEKQYSG
+2397 DYVG
-2408 DAHLANI
+2408 DAHLEGI
-2415 ILGDNNVLTP
+2415 TLGGNNKLTP
-2425 AFDPDEQRYSCELP
+2425 EFDPNEQNYNCELE

-2458 VDIETNGVNGD
+2458 VIIEPNGVNGQTR
-2469 AVITVTADDGVTT
+2469 IIVTADDGVTT
-2482 MEYIISFTVELST
+2482 FEYYINFSVKLSE
-2495 VDTLLD
+2495 VNTLLD
-2501 IQIDG
+2501 IQENG
-2506 QSIEGFDANQFDYT
+2506 NSIEEFNPNEFEYNVY
-2520 KDLPVGTRTFPVVT
+2520 LPDGVRTFPVIT
-2534 WTVGDEYQTVTPNE
+2534 WTPGDEYQTVIAEET
-2548 VLIDNYNKVVTLIVT
+2548 VVDDYNKVVTLNVT
-2563 AQDTTFKNVYTVNLV
+2563 AENTEFTNVYTVNLV
-2578 VEKSAVDTL
+2578 IKKSSVSTL

-2597 VEFTDKEFDAQNDNF
+2597 AEFEGKEFDPNGREF

-2619 TEKYPEVTFTKGDE
+2619 TKEYPTVTYTPGDE
-2633 YQTVTPNVND
+2633 YQTVSDPVVNEN
-2643 SIVTLHVMAED
+2643 IVTIDVEAED
-2654 GVSERTYTI
+2654 GSKHTYTI
-2663 KFVILHSSNAD
+2663 EFVILHSTNTE
-2674 LTNIFI
+2674 LENIFI
-2680 NNEELPGF
+2680 NNVELDRF
-2688 NPANTLYNY
+2688 NPAVRIYY
-2697 VLPYGT
+2697 YELPYGT
-2703 TDMSVVSY
+2703 TDMPVVSY

-2722 TDNGINGA
+2722 TSNGINGA

-2735 VAEDGT
+2735 VPEYGEPEN
-2741 TKKYIINFSVA
+2741 YIINFSVA
-2752 KSDNALLSNIIVDGR
+2752 KSDNAFLSNIKVGE

-2772 FDPETFSYTYD
+2772 FDPENFGYTYD
-2783 LPYGETV
+2783 LPYGVTV
-2790 IPTITGVKS
+2790 IPSITGVKS
-2799 EEGQNVEVKNATSLD
+2799 EEGQTVEVKNATSLD
-2814 GISTITVTAE
+2814 GVSTITVTAE
-2824 DGETSNVYEVKW
+2824 DGKTSNVYEVKW
-2836 ANKKSDNA
+2836 ANKKSDNS
-2844 ALKMIYL
+2844 ALTMIYL
-2851 DGEELPEFN
+2851 DGKELTDYN
-2860 PMENQYEVTLPY
+2860 PKENQYEVTLPY
-2872 GTQELPEITWT
+2872 GTEELPEITWE
-2883 LGDADQSATLSVTD
+2883 LGDADQTATLTVTD
-2897 LVAVINVTAQDETP
+2897 LVAVINVEAQDGTP

-2933 KGEAIEGFN
+2933 KGEKIEGFN

-2955 TKESELPTILDI
+2955 TKESEIPTILDL
-2967 TYELYVP
+2967 TYELFVP
-2974 MEQVEMLT
+2974 MEQVELLT

-3004 QSIAL
+3004 QTVAL
-3009 NSNTKLDDI
+3009 NDNTKLDNI

-3025 DGFTP
+3025 DGFDSD
-3030 EVLEYT
+3030 VLEYT

-3043 LVVPEDITY
+3043 LIVPEDIEY
-3052 VASDTTQT
+3052 VTSDTTQT
-3060 VVISKKPL
+3060 VVVTKNPL
-3068 GEPTMIFVTA
+3068 GKPTMIFVTA

-3090 SVNGFDP
+3090 SANDFDP
-3097 STEPT
+3097 ATEPT

-3139 TDLELVDINI
+3139 TDLELVDVNI

-3174 IHMNK
+3174 KHMNK
-3179 RTVKSGKFRTTINN
+3179 RTIHSGKFRTTINK
-3193 E
+3193 

>member
-1 MVKKLKLVT
+1 
-10 LFTLFFLLGVSLQA
+10 
-24 QTVMTGTTKTG
+24 MTGTAKTD
-35 GFQVKDPSFEDWTQT
+35 GFQVPNSSFEDWSGEKFKDVATLGQGWKGSNVEQMGLQ
-50 FDGKP
+50 FPVVFP
-55 ALGGGSTGANT
+55 ATDSRTGTYSAQC
-66 GKGLWYGANVY
+66 
-77 KSVLGIDVY
+77 IE
-86 GQVVYQ
+86 
-92 TTEAKSGT
+92 TE
-100 FAAKLMD
+100 
-107 TKVGAAGITETSPSW
+107 VGALGITEISPSW
-122 VTLGTPW
+122 ITLGTPW
-129 AFLDGVNT
+129 SALNGIDT
-137 KSATAGTDGGIT
+137 QSATAGTDGGIS
-149 FTARPDTMSVWI
+149 FTACPDTLAVWV
-161 KRVSNGQEDINLV
+161 KREATTPPKEGNANDVAFHVV
-174 YYSWTGTSESNKY
+174 YYSWRGQSKGTSYLNKSNTC
-187 WSKGKSCQQTDKTH
+187 SSFTH
-201 YDEESDIRLSKDGNK
+201 YDEESDIRQQFDKNECK
-216 CGTSGNAE
+216 TEVYAT
-224 QVAEGHIRT
+224 QVADGFIRSTT
-233 KAQYTNWTQVK
+233 KIISSWTQIK
-244 VPIEY
+244 VPITYLATEKFER
-249 YTNNVPEKM
+249 PEKM
-258 NIILSASNYPNFR
+258 NIILSTSNYPNKR
-271 SDEDLYEGNYMIVDD
+271 SQKGLGKGNYTLFDD
-286 LSFIYSSKIR
+286 LSLIYSSKIH
-296 DINLDGKPIANF
+296 DLNIDAKPLAGF
-308 NEDKYE
+308 NENKYE
-314 YTYELGEDATD
+314 YTVELGEDATD

-515 GAQKIVIVNKG
+515 GAQKIEIVNKG

-928 LASDATHSPTVKAVG
+928 LASEATHSPTVKAVG

-1007 TVALPSGAS
+1007 TVALPLGAS

-1084 SADVYAYEVKLP
+1084 SVDVYAYEVRLP

-1307 DGVTEKTY
+1307 DGVIEKTY

-1435 KFDYNFELAAG
+1435 KFDYNIELAAG

-1529 SENDVNAVLAEGLS
+1529 SENDVNAVLSEGLS

-1560 VTTPNRT
+1560 VTTPSRT

-1577 VIPNGD
+1577 VIPNGE
-1583 FTDWSDKTINNN
+1583 FNDWSATTKYNSKA
-1595 REKPKGWTVLADV
+1595 KPKDWKVIADFKDKH
-1608 ASYHGNDGWFTKK
+1608 SGIGTTTFGNEVKK
-1621 YTFGDEVVK
+1621 YENDIVQLNTLYSRWG
-1630 VDGSKASLS
+1630 
-1639 TIAACA
+1639 I
-1645 STGGSIAGMM
+1645 GGSVPGMM
-1655 TLGDINIK
+1655 TLGNITITTAA
-1663 LGDAN
+1663 AN
-1668 ETTTSISG
+1668 GTTSSVSG
-1676 GITFRNTPDTLKMR
+1676 GIDFRNTPDDLDVRYKYASTKGVQNIRVVFTLTGNDTKYEKVHKDSITGDWKEVTIPLANEGVTSPSTMNLILNAGHSENCTELGG
-1690 YNFVAKNLVTNM
+1690 NFGNEVTSTM
-1702 RVAYQLSADGT
+1702 Y
-1713 NYKELEH
+1713 
-1720 TDDQTGAGFVE
+1720 
-1731 RELDLKSIGVASP
+1731 
-1744 AKMNIIINSAQSDNC
+1744 
-1759 KDLVDDGAFG
+1759 VDWV
-1769 TGCYGKTGATSNL
+1769 
-1782 LFDYIRFSYSS
+1782 RFSYSS
-1793 AISDIKVNNVS
+1793 AISDIKVNEVS
-1804 ASKNGNNFSIELDS
+1804 ATKDGNNFSIELDS

-1945 ALAEEQQTVDAQ
+1945 ALAEEQQTADAQ

-2035 VAKDLTTTL
+2035 VAKGLTTTL

-2057 TIEFAIESAPT
+2057 KIEFAIESATT

-2095 STLKEAFAAL
+2095 STLKEASAAL

-2261 YLVETEMPKW
+2261 YLVEIEMPKW

-2397 YEITFEKQYSG
+2397 YEITFENQYSG

-2425 AFDPDEQRYSCELP
+2425 AFDPDEQRYSCELS

-2506 QSIEGFDANQFDYT
+2506 QSIEGFDANEFDYT

-2534 WTVGDEYQTVTPNE
+2534 WTVGDEYQTVTLNE

-2597 VEFTDKEFDAQNDNF
+2597 AEFTDKEFDAQNSTF

-2703 TDMSVVSY
+2703 TDMPVVSY